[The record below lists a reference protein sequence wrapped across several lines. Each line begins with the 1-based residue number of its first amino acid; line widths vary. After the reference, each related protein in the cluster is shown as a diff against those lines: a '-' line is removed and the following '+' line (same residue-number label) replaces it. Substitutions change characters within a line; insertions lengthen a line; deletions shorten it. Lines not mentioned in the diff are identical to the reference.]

1 MSLGVSVMVTGA
13 LILRQVPV
21 LLLGIT
27 ITAASLALLGNH
39 DDDYVRLMAEPAWRN
54 TAMLIEETGAFT
66 RAVYYPSSL
75 TEVGEP
81 LALIQVGELK
91 LSRVPARL
99 SIVKGDSAALILHNI
114 GGGVIKYCRDNG
126 VVFNDVESAIRDC
139 LIKRVG
145 IAKSIGLDSRG
156 SELHVWVKG
165 GLRLRHYDSTILRNL
180 LGSPAVSSVAALVA
194 EVTNRP
200 VRLIEFEDKNGVEW
214 GVLRVMEG

>member
-1 MSLGVSVMVTGA
+1 MSLGASVMVTGA

-39 DDDYVRLMAEPAWRN
+39 DYDYVRLMAEPAWRN

-114 GGGVIKYCRDNG
+114 GGGVIK
-126 VVFNDVESAIRDC
+126 
-139 LIKRVG
+139 
-145 IAKSIGLDSRG
+145 
-156 SELHVWVKG
+156 
-165 GLRLRHYDSTILRNL
+165 
-180 LGSPAVSSVAALVA
+180 
-194 EVTNRP
+194 
-200 VRLIEFEDKNGVEW
+200 
-214 GVLRVMEG
+214 